1 MIPIGDVSRRPL
13 HFPIITALIIGANAL
28 VFALELAGGERF
40 IYDWS
45 LIPAE
50 IVAGRNWLTM
60 LTSLFMH
67 AGWTHILG
75 NMLFL
80 WVFGPEIEDVM
91 GPVRYLTFYFLSGLV
106 AAFAQIVADPT
117 SPVPTLG
124 ASGAIAGVM
133 GAFLITYPR
142 DQIRAILLIFY
153 FIRIALIPA
162 VVLVGFWFLLQLFSE
177 VGALAATQTGG
188 VAYMAHIGGFIFG
201 MVTAR
206 LFETRRR
213 RAVQGLEE

>member
-213 RAVQGLEE
+213 RAAQGLEE